1 MKEATHENIL
11 AANAYAFFQAK
22 SIRQTSLKIALTDLE
37 LQLVRD
43 QAMPIST
50 KEIFQKKIDDYKK
63 TIDRY
68 ESEPDTREGKK
79 ELLARAKKHEKTR
92 VHAMRQDPWFDYAEG
107 MLQIAIVLLS
117 VSILGSIPS
126 LFIVGSILGLLGLLS
141 TLNGFLLE
149 PLAKLFL
156 SKRSQKSS
164 DFPYLESKICTFPT
178 AVKHGENRKCSYS
191 RQPGL
196 WRVFSHCDHRIA
208 LTLS

>member
-1 MKEATHENIL
+1 MEAHETSELIEHHGSDKSKNRAALTISFLAMILAIASLGGSNAMKEATHENIL

-22 SIRQTSLKIALTDLE
+22 SIRQTSLKIAVTDLE

-43 QAMPIST
+43 QAMPAST

-79 ELLARAKKHEKTR
+79 ELLNRAKEHEKAR
-92 VHAMRQDPWFDYAEG
+92 DHAMRQDPWFDYAEG

-141 TLNGFLLE
+141 TLNGFLL
-149 PLAKLFL
+149 L
-156 SKRSQKSS
+156 
-164 DFPYLESKICTFPT
+164 I
-178 AVKHGENRKCSYS
+178 
-191 RQPGL
+191 
-196 WRVFSHCDHRIA
+196 
-208 LTLS
+208 

>member
-1 MKEATHENIL
+1 MEVHETSELIENHSSDKSKNRTALTISLLAMVLAIASLGGSNAMKEATHENIL

-22 SIRQTSLKIALTDLE
+22 SIRQTSLKIAVTDLE

-43 QAMPIST
+43 QAMPAST

-79 ELLARAKKHEKTR
+79 ELLNRAKEHEKTR
-92 VHAMRQDPWFDYAEG
+92 DHAMRQDPWFDYAEG

-141 TLNGFLLE
+141 TLNGFLIL
-149 PLAKLFL
+149 
-156 SKRSQKSS
+156 
-164 DFPYLESKICTFPT
+164 I
-178 AVKHGENRKCSYS
+178 
-191 RQPGL
+191 
-196 WRVFSHCDHRIA
+196 
-208 LTLS
+208 